1 VCLSAV
7 CRARD
12 RVPSGRVTPSRA
24 QQVKA
29 AQVEE
34 RSGRG
39 ALVLA
44 LTLCYTDDPAR
55 EARMKRHIHEGILYQ
70 DTHKRYC
77 LYEPG
82 VPEYKILTCTSG
94 CRLEVWLNRTWI
106 AGHVEGDG
114 EDYWLFADG
123 GGRFLLAEHMKARYT
138 EHHWRSGISDISG
151 ICSSSSIRLMSEG
164 LSLRRGQ
171 Q

>member
-44 LTLCYTDDPAR
+44 RTLCYTGDPAR
-55 EARMKRHIHEGILYQ
+55 EARYGTSIETFQVFAPHVPYALSERAVSLKAQGLVAGYVENRVFILIN
-70 DTHKRYC
+70 DNK
-77 LYEPG
+77 
-82 VPEYKILTCTSG
+82 
-94 CRLEVWLNRTWI
+94 
-106 AGHVEGDG
+106 
-114 EDYWLFADG
+114 
-123 GGRFLLAEHMKARYT
+123 GGRRWSDPTRKICLERATTGTDSLLDQSEYTTHEIAPLLREIGTWEDEYEHN
-138 EHHWRSGISDISG
+138 G
-151 ICSSSSIRLMSEG
+151 CC
-164 LSLRRGQ
+164 
-171 Q
+171 

>member
-1 VCLSAV
+1 MALSAGAANRSPFPCFRRPEAVPTGVCLSAV

-44 LTLCYTDDPAR
+44 LMLCYTGDPAR
-55 EARMKRHIHEGILYQ
+55 EV
-70 DTHKRYC
+70 RY
-77 LYEPG
+77 G
-82 VPEYKILTCTSG
+82 T
-94 CRLEVWLNRTWI
+94 
-106 AGHVEGDG
+106 
-114 EDYWLFADG
+114 
-123 GGRFLLAEHMKARYT
+123 
-138 EHHWRSGISDISG
+138 
-151 ICSSSSIRLMSEG
+151 
-164 LSLRRGQ
+164 
-171 Q
+171 